1 MSVKK
6 AVFPVAGLGT
16 RFLPATKVIPK
27 EMLPLVDKPLVQY
40 AVEEAVSAGINQ
52 LVFIT
57 AKGKRVIEDYFDRAF
72 ELETT
77 LREKGLSELLELVI
91 STSEIANFIFVRQK
105 EPKGLG
111 HAILCAKPVVE
122 HEYFA
127 IFLADDVIVGEKPA
141 ISFLLDV
148 HEKYGGSVVALEEV
162 SWNDVSRYGIVKVEE
177 IGEDIYKVVD
187 LIEKP
192 PKDRAPSN
200 LAIIGRYILSPKIF
214 GCLEKVSP
222 GAGGEIQLTDAM
234 RLLLEEEPIYGVK
247 YRGKRY
253 DCGTIESFIK
263 ATVELAL
270 KHNDFKREF
279 KAFLENIMKEW

>member
-234 RLLLEEEPIYGVK
+234 RFLLEEEPIYGVK

-270 KHNDFKREF
+270 KHNDFKKEF

>member
-177 IGEDIYKVVD
+177 IGENIYKVVD

-214 GCLEKVSP
+214 GCLEKISP

>member
-40 AVEEAVSAGINQ
+40 SVEEAVSAGIDQ
-52 LVFIT
+52 IIFIT
-57 AKGKRVIEDYFDRAF
+57 AKGKRVIEDYFDRF
-72 ELETT
+72 PELEAT
-77 LREKGLSELLELVI
+77 LREKGMDELVESMI
-91 STSEIANFIFVRQK
+91 STSEMADFIFIRQK

-111 HAILCAKPVVE
+111 HAILCSKPVVE

-127 IFLADDVIVGEKPA
+127 VFLADDVIVGESPA
-141 ISFLLDV
+141 ISSLLNV
-148 HEKYGGSVVALEEV
+148 HERYGVSVVALEEV
-162 SWNDVSRYGIVKVEE
+162 SPEEVSRYGIVKVEQIE
-177 IGEDIYKVVD
+177 KDIYKVVD
-187 LIEKP
+187 LVEKP
-192 PKDRAPSN
+192 AVEEAPSN
-200 LAIIGRYILSPKIF
+200 LAIIGRYVLSPKIF
-214 GCLEKVSP
+214 RCLENVKP

-270 KHNDFKREF
+270 QHEDFKRDF
-279 KAFLENIMKEW
+279 KAFLKKVMGDW

>member
-177 IGEDIYKVVD
+177 IGENIYKVVD

-234 RLLLEEEPIYGVK
+234 RFLLEEEPIYGVK

-270 KHNDFKREF
+270 KHNDFKKEF

>member
-72 ELETT
+72 ELENA
-77 LREKGLSELLELVI
+77 LREKGLNNLLELVI

-127 IFLADDVIVGEKPA
+127 IFLADDVIVGERPA

-148 HEKYGGSVVALEEV
+148 HESYGGSVVALEEV
-162 SWNDVSRYGIVKVEE
+162 PWNEVSRYGIVKVEKL
-177 IGEDIYKVVD
+177 GEDIYRIID

-214 GCLEKVSP
+214 SCLEKVSP
-222 GAGGEIQLTDAM
+222 GAGGEVQLTDAM

-270 KHNDFKREF
+270 KHDEF
-279 KAFLENIMKEW
+279 KEEFKLFLENIMKEW

>member
-1 MSVKK
+1 MSIKK

-40 AVEEAVSAGINQ
+40 SVEEAVSAGINQ
-52 LVFIT
+52 LILIT
-57 AKGKRVIEDYFDRAF
+57 AKGKRVIEDYFDRSF
-72 ELETT
+72 ELEST
-77 LREKGLSELLELVI
+77 LRGKGLNDLLDLIVSISEMADFV
-91 STSEIANFIFVRQK
+91 FVRQR

-127 IFLADDVIVGEKPA
+127 IFLADDVIIGERPA

-148 HEKYGGSVVALEEV
+148 HERFGGSVIALEEV
-162 SWNDVSRYGIVKVEE
+162 SWDEVSRYGVVKVEE
-177 IGEDIYKVVD
+177 IERGVYKIVD
-187 LIEKP
+187 LVEKP
-192 PKDRAPSN
+192 KKNEAPSN

-214 GCLEKVSP
+214 NCLERVEP

-247 YRGKRY
+247 YKGKRY

-270 KHNDFKREF
+270 RHNDFKREF

>member
-1 MSVKK
+1 MSIKK

-40 AVEEAVSAGINQ
+40 SVEEAVSAGINQ
-52 LVFIT
+52 LILIT
-57 AKGKRVIEDYFDRAF
+57 AKGKRVIEDYFDRSF
-72 ELETT
+72 ELEST
-77 LREKGLSELLELVI
+77 LRGKGLNDLLDLIVSISEMADFV
-91 STSEIANFIFVRQK
+91 FVRQR

-127 IFLADDVIVGEKPA
+127 IFLADDVIIGERPA

-148 HEKYGGSVVALEEV
+148 HERFGGSVIALEEV
-162 SWNDVSRYGIVKVEE
+162 SWDEVSRYGVVKVEE
-177 IGEDIYKVVD
+177 IERGIYKIVD
-187 LIEKP
+187 LVEKP
-192 PKDRAPSN
+192 KKNEAPSN

-214 GCLEKVSP
+214 NCLERVEP

-247 YRGKRY
+247 YKGKRY

-270 KHNDFKREF
+270 RHNDFKREF